1 MALNHSPS
9 VVTNGLVFAYDMGN
23 TLKSWKGAPA
33 TNLYTDGDYSSGALH
48 PVRSGTWEIVEDPRD
63 STKKVLKAT
72 PSASNQYHG
81 KDITSVVS
89 TVYSLQMQIYVS
101 TDFNGTNVS
110 MYPEQGGSGAARYYD
125 LTKKGTWQSLKYD
138 GISASTTNIRMLAYV
153 LSAFTTGYVL
163 ISNTGVEQNAFA
175 TPFVAGTRSNTQ
187 AIVDLTNTN
196 TVTATS
202 LTYNSDGTISF
213 GTSGTNYFSIPS
225 IDFSAAQTIEIWLKP
240 EENDTNRRNPYN
252 QAYGGYGTWT
262 HEPSGVINYFYGDA
276 GVDNTPYVG
285 HGSSFTVLQNEI
297 ACVCTTR
304 DTSTSWWYKNGVQYN
319 SYAHAYGT
327 LTADTNNI
335 LIGTGYAGAYYG
347 RIFAVKLY
355 NRALT
360 AKEVEQNFNALR
372 GRYGV

>member
-1 MALNHSPS
+1 
-9 VVTNGLVFAYDMGN
+9 MGN

-240 EENDTNRRNPYN
+240 EENDANRRNPYN